1 MDFEETMVP
10 ESDSE
15 VVDEVLPE
23 DAAEDSEE
31 SEESLESIMDEGQSA
46 AEEPKQQEP
55 QGTGGEPGWFR
66 TRWDKEVGKLTNKI
80 REEVRNEYEA
90 QFAPMRERLLEM
102 DAQDLVRSGK
112 VKDLETAKELVRYR
126 NGQPAAAQAA
136 TQPAEQPR
144 QANGQFAQKSREP
157 AEDPAVQARI
167 QMLEHQA
174 GRINA
179 AGGVDVIGAFQ
190 SDEEI
195 KNKVV
200 SGEWDFYDVADY
212 LKNQKPSNRR
222 PPSPVRSP
230 NGVNGQI
237 KSTILSMTD
246 KQFDML
252 EKRVKEGG
260 TRFRE

>member
-15 VVDEVLPE
+15 VVDEVLPD

-31 SEESLESIMDEGQSA
+31 SEESLESLMDEGQSA

-55 QGTGGEPGWFR
+55 QGTGGEPGWFK

-80 REEVRNEYEA
+80 REEVRNEYES

-136 TQPAEQPR
+136 PQPAEQPR
-144 QANGQFAQKSREP
+144 QANGQYAQKSQEP

-174 GRINA
+174 EKIKA
-179 AGGVDVIGAFQ
+179 AGGPDVRAEFMRN
-190 SDEEI
+190 EEVKKKI
-195 KNKVV
+195 AA
-200 SGEWDFYDVADY
+200 GEMDFYDLAEEM
-212 LKNQKPSNRR
+212 KQTKKR
-222 PPSPVRSP
+222 PPAPMRSP

-237 KSTILSMTD
+237 KSAIMSMTD